1 MSHDHV
7 QERAQQALIATQGDT
22 DAAQKLLV
30 AWAVRDQELL
40 LGLAKSHLKALAL
53 AALEQA
59 GKQMI
64 APTQQR
70 AAPLPPETLARLMNQ
85 PGVRRHKTTPPQPEE
100 TPLLDPERQAQTWQ
114 AIVKSFKK
122 KKEE

>member
-1 MSHDHV
+1 MPHDHV
-7 QERAQQALIATQGDT
+7 QERAQQALIATQGDV

-64 APTQQR
+64 TPANQR
-70 AAPLPPETLARLMNQ
+70 AAPLPPETLTRLMNQ
-85 PGVRRHKTTPPQPEE
+85 PGVRRYKTAPPELE
-100 TPLLDPERQAQTWQ
+100 DTPLLDPERQAQTWQ
-114 AIVKSFKK
+114 AIAKSFKK
-122 KKEE
+122 KKED

>member
-1 MSHDHV
+1 MPHDHV
-7 QERAQQALIATQGDT
+7 QERAQQALIATQGDVE
-22 DAAQKLLV
+22 AAQKLLV

-64 APTQQR
+64 SPAQQR
-70 AAPLPPETLARLMNQ
+70 AAPLPPELLTRLMNQ
-85 PGVRRHKTTPPQPEE
+85 PGVRRHKAPPVQPEE

-114 AIVKSFKK
+114 AIAKSFKK
-122 KKEE
+122 KREE

>member
-7 QERAQQALIATQGDT
+7 QERAQQALIATQGDV

-40 LGLAKSHLKALAL
+40 LGLAKAHLKALAL

-59 GKQMI
+59 GKHMI
-64 APTQQR
+64 APAQQR
-70 AAPLPPETLARLMNQ
+70 VAPLAPETLARLMNQ
-85 PGVRRHKTTPPQPEE
+85 PGVRRHKAAAPQSEE

-114 AIVKSFKK
+114 AIAKSFKK
-122 KKEE
+122 KQEE

>member
-7 QERAQQALIATQGDT
+7 QERAQQALIATQGDV

-53 AALEQA
+53 AALEQT
-59 GKQMI
+59 GKHMI
-64 APTQQR
+64 TPSQQR
-70 AAPLPPETLARLMNQ
+70 VAPLPPETLARLMNQ
-85 PGVRRHKTTPPQPEE
+85 PGVRRHKATSLQPEE
-100 TPLLDPERQAQTWQ
+100 SPLLDPERQAQTWQ
-114 AIVKSFKK
+114 AIAKSFKK
-122 KKEE
+122 KKED